1 MYNIYK
7 KGNSLFKA
15 DGGDH
20 EIFVDSDEESDD
32 EDKNLRREYLFK
44 ALGLRGD
51 SSKKKASRM
60 MRGKGIAT
68 ISDNV

>member
-7 KGNSLFKA
+7 KGNSLFQK

-20 EIFVDSDEESDD
+20 QLFVDSDEESDD
-32 EDKNLRREYLFK
+32 EDKDLRREYLFK

-60 MRGKGIAT
+60 MRGKGIAN
-68 ISDNV
+68 ISNNI